1 MMTTTAMI
9 ALIKVTNYIE
19 DYFYASDLGL
29 RGGTLT
35 ALEERGYIEKSGKT
49 KEYLMEIGENVFRK
63 VTVNE
68 WHIINRRPPLWTR
81 REFES
86 TAAEILLCADLLRS
100 ECGY

>member
-1 MMTTTAMI
+1 MMTTTFMI
-9 ALIKVTNYIE
+9 ALIKVVHYTE

-29 RGGTLT
+29 QGGTLK

-49 KEYLMEIGENVFRK
+49 KEYFIEIEKDIYRK

-68 WHIINRRPPLWTR
+68 WHIINRRPPVWTR

-86 TAAEILLCADLLRS
+86 SAAEILLCADLLRS

>member
-1 MMTTTAMI
+1 MTTPAMI
-9 ALIKVTNYIE
+9 ALIKVAHHTE

-29 RGGTLT
+29 RGGTLK

-49 KEYLMEIGENVFRK
+49 KDYFIEVEKDLYRK
-63 VTVNE
+63 VTVYE
-68 WHIINRRPPLWTR
+68 WHIINRKPPVWTR
-81 REFES
+81 REFEN

>member
-1 MMTTTAMI
+1 MTTPAMI
-9 ALIKVTNYIE
+9 ALIKVAHHTE

-29 RGGTLT
+29 KGGTLK

-49 KEYLMEIGENVFRK
+49 KDYFIEIEKDLYRK
-63 VTVNE
+63 VTVFE
-68 WHIINRRPPLWTR
+68 WHIIKRIPTPWTR
-81 REFES
+81 REFER